1 MGLWYNSGGKEVIK
15 MNDKEVALELTKII
29 LSDGDVQKDMKQGSW
44 KLSVTNLYKEVL
56 AELANGEAPMA

>member
-1 MGLWYNSGGKEVIK
+1 

-56 AELANGEAPMA
+56 AEIANGEAPMA